1 MSGWCRYDRIKIYLS
16 AVLRRGAPKSL
27 LPRHVD
33 NKVDISEQFKGY
45 TWWEVRISAGKG
57 CFSGWAGKR
66 GNSNGVCTVLF
77 RYGTV
82 VNWGHV

>member
-1 MSGWCRYDRIKIYLS
+1 MSGWCRYDRVKIYPS

-27 LPRHVD
+27 LHRHVD
-33 NKVDISEQFKGY
+33 NKVDISEQFKGSKC
-45 TWWEVRISAGKG
+45 RKCGKG
-57 CFSGWAGKR
+57 CFAGRAGKR